1 LSFTKGAGPGVP
13 AFLREASVSQSPL
26 PVLTQPCEDISK
38 AAIFLSGPR
47 MVTIRCVPV
56 TLSSRFAFWR
66 LEARLWSSDI
76 TKAFRPAGDGDRAVL
91 DGLEPA
97 TPTQG
102 LKRV

>member
-1 LSFTKGAGPGVP
+1 
-13 AFLREASVSQSPL
+13 VSQSPL

-47 MVTIRCVPV
+47 ARGGMLTIRCVLV
-56 TLSSRFAFWR
+56 TLSSRFAFSR

-76 TKAFRPAGDGDRAVL
+76 AKAFRPAGDGDRAVL